1 MFPHGRLERTTR
13 DWGQAWSPQEQPKRR
28 GLADLKSQSSD
39 CTTHPGTLPTK
50 RQRETGAASQCRHRG
65 PGRSGSGFLGLK
77 GLSGLLSHA
86 TKHPDSVSTGED
98 PSFQD
103 KMLPSSYLP
112 TSRMTLLGFRIK
124 SGCLPIRGPW
134 LRAGLRDRQGTGEA
148 GSRAPEPSTGAP

>member
-1 MFPHGRLERTTR
+1 MFRHRRLERA
-13 DWGQAWSPQEQPKRR
+13 WGQAWSPQEQPKRR

-39 CTTHPGTLPTK
+39 CATHPGTQPTK
-50 RQRETGAASQCRHRG
+50 SQRETRAVSQCRHRA
-65 PGRSGSGFLGLK
+65 PGGSGSGFLGLK

-86 TKHPDSVSTGED
+86 TKRPDSVSTGEE

-103 KMLPSSYLP
+103 KILPSSYLP

-124 SGCLPIRGPW
+124 SSCLPIHGPW